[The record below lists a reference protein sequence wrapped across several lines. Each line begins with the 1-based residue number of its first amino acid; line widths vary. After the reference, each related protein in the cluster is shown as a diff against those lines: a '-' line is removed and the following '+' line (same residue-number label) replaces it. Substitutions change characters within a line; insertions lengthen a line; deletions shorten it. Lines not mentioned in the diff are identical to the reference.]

1 MLKRN
6 RPFYIIAICLI
17 VVIMGTGGWIVR
29 NYIILQRE
37 DKSLE
42 FNSNRAFQ
50 DLAYQVSLGSRVPGT
65 PGHDQ
70 IVKWIVDNLKNAGWQ
85 AEVQQSEQ
93 MGHPIQNIIAKRGQG
108 TPWYIIGAHYDT
120 RMWADRDPDP
130 VKAMQPVPGAD
141 DGASG
146 VAVLLELARSIPTNI
161 KGQIWLVF
169 FDAEDNGNIPGW
181 DWSLGA
187 QAVVQSLAGK
197 PDGVIVVDM
206 IGDKDLN
213 IYMEQN
219 SDKTYMAEIW
229 AEAAIL
235 GYSQF
240 IPIVKHSIIDD
251 HTPFLNAGIRAVDII
266 DIDYPYWHTSQDT
279 VDKVSAD
286 SLKAVGETVL
296 KWLTNKVK
304 VQ

>member
-1 MLKRN
+1 MTTKR
-6 RPFYIIAICLI
+6 RTIYIIAIC
-17 VVIMGTGGWIVR
+17 VILALAGSGGWLVR
-29 NYIILQRE
+29 NYIILQRA
-37 DKSLE
+37 DKSLN
-42 FNSNRAFQ
+42 FDGNRAFQ
-50 DLAYQVSLGSRVPGT
+50 DLAFQVSLGSRVPGT

-70 IVKWIVDNLKNAGWQ
+70 VVKWILDNLKQAGWQ

-93 MGHPIQNIIAKRGQG
+93 MGHPVQNIIAKRGQG
-108 TPWYIIGAHYDT
+108 APWYLVGAHYDT

-130 VKAMQPVPGAD
+130 VKARQPVPGAD

-146 VAVLLELARSIPTNI
+146 VAVLLELARDLPTNI
-161 KGQIWLVF
+161 KGQVWLVF
-169 FDAEDNGNIPGW
+169 FDAEDNGDIPGW

-187 QAVVQSLAGK
+187 QAIVQSLAGK

-206 IGDKDLN
+206 VGDKDLN
-213 IYMEQN
+213 IYLERN

-229 AEAAIL
+229 GEAAL
-235 GYSQF
+235 SGYSQF
-240 IPIVKHSIIDD
+240 IPTYKYSMIDD

-266 DIDYPYWHTSQDT
+266 DFNYPYWHTSQDT

-296 KWLTNKVK
+296 VWLSNKVK
-304 VQ
+304 AQ